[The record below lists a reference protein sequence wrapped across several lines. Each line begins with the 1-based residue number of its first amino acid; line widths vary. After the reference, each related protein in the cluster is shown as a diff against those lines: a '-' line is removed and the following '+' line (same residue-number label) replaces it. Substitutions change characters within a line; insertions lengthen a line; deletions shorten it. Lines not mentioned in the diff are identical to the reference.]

1 LSASPDAGGA
11 SIIFVLKG
19 AMPMCEILNALGSIA
34 CIGCFVL
41 AVYQEYKRKEDA
53 EENKKR

>member
-1 LSASPDAGGA
+1 
-11 SIIFVLKG
+11 
-19 AMPMCEILNALGSIA
+19 MCEILNALGSIA